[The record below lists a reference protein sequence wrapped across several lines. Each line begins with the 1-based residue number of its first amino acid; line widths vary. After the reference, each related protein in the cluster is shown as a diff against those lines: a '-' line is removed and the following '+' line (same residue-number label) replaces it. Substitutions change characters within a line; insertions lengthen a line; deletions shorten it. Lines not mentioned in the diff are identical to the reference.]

1 MDGEDI
7 ENAKLRGPILV
18 HTRHRAV
25 TARDYEQLAL
35 QVAPEVARV
44 RCVAADEA
52 AEPGVVRVLVTASA
66 QGDELGRLRP
76 DQLAPTDETLERIA
90 RRLDERRVIG
100 ARVLVG
106 PPSYQ
111 GMTVVATLRPRS
123 RTDPQQLELAALE
136 ALYRYFNPLVGGPDG
151 AGWPFGRPALVGE
164 VHAVLQRVHGAELVE
179 EARLFPANPAT
190 GWHGDEVQRLDL
202 GPHQLFLSYEHQV
215 RVQAV

>member
-1 MDGEDI
+1 
-7 ENAKLRGPILV
+7 
-18 HTRHRAV
+18 
-25 TARDYEQLAL
+25 
-35 QVAPEVARV
+35 
-44 RCVAADEA
+44 
-52 AEPGVVRVLVTASA
+52 
-66 QGDELGRLRP
+66 
-76 DQLAPTDETLERIA
+76 
-90 RRLDERRVIG
+90 
-100 ARVLVG
+100 
-106 PPSYQ
+106 
-111 GMTVVATLRPRS
+111 MTVVATLRPRS